1 MDLADS
7 VELYLV
13 ECLSSNMVI
22 NFVLS
27 NQNVI
32 VMILGSTMV
41 FRMYG
46 LVCAGMLVLFTLVN
60 FYNMK
65 EGGFST
71 ELGEDIDPRN
81 VMESEHLAPHGV
93 PGGFKPMSRSRRNS
107 TEDMQAAVTQPNP
120 MDDPGIY
127 NII

>member
-1 MDLADS
+1 
-7 VELYLV
+7 
-13 ECLSSNMVI
+13 
-22 NFVLS
+22 
-27 NQNVI
+27 
-32 VMILGSTMV
+32 MIKEHGSTLV

-81 VMESEHLAPHGV
+81 VRTLKSWQFSSNMCPGDGV
-93 PGGFKPMSRSRRNS
+93 
-107 TEDMQAAVTQPNP
+107 
-120 MDDPGIY
+120 
-127 NII
+127 